1 MSELKPCPF
10 CGSKY
15 INVNYI
21 REHDLWIVE
30 GAYIECPNCGVNTRI
45 FDDPDEAIEF
55 WNRRS
60 DKQ

>member
-1 MSELKPCPF
+1 MSDLKPGPLW
-10 CGSKY
+10 GIRY

-21 REHDLWIVE
+21 REQDLRIVE

-45 FDDPDEAIEF
+45 FDDPAEAVEF

-60 DKQ
+60 EC